1 MSRGSAGPYPKPPP
15 LCRGPASPLG
25 AGRVCARGMDVAGG
39 LSPFNSHPAGVISSL
54 DVPEPFMY
62 KSCDLTYGLPGDLS
76 PCSEPATAGSAWWD
90 LVTPAGCRH
99 SPSGGPSLRP
109 GVAEVPCCRWPAL
122 PRQAGRTPAF
132 LHSPAWPFLS
142 AADTCRSAPP
152 PFSGLPNS
160 GQRRLQGRLV
170 AGGVCG
176 GCRLAALALCLQPG
190 LRALRPVGALVQRS
204 AWLPTRSPPAR
215 GGSRLCWDPSMGTGS
230 CRACGRPPCHGHMR
244 L

>member
-152 PFSGLPNS
+152 HFLGSLT
-160 GQRRLQGRLV
+160 QDK
-170 AGGVCG
+170 G
-176 GCRLAALALCLQPG
+176 GCRVDSWLGVSAEAAGSLPLLSASSQGSGPCGLWVPWFRDLHGSLPAPHPLVEEAGSAGIPAWELAAVG
-190 LRALRPVGALVQRS
+190 RVGVRPAT
-204 AWLPTRSPPAR
+204 AT
-215 GGSRLCWDPSMGTGS
+215 
-230 CRACGRPPCHGHMR
+230 
-244 L
+244 